1 MFISNFSPVSG
12 MASIEEEIPSDVD
25 LLDFPILVPHHPH
38 LIEFR
43 LLIQLKCNQ
52 VFFPGEEK
60 AVPTRLM
67 ISAMPS
73 HLMFHIKEDS
83 KIPLMMMSEG
93 PISPASRGR
102 IFIKF
107 VNVNNNV
114 IRLNCNIIVGY
125 LIIQLNQSF

>member
-1 MFISNFSPVSG
+1 
-12 MASIEEEIPSDVD
+12 MASIEEEVIDYDVV
-25 LLDFPILVPHHPH
+25 DFPIFIPYYPH

-43 LLIQLKCNQ
+43 VKIQLKCNQ